1 MTGAHPTDALKKAA
15 RRAAYDARKAAHGS
29 DPAGKAAA
37 AAAALREAIGAL
49 APGTVVA
56 GYRPIRTEIDPT
68 PAMVALHGAGCAIAV
83 PVIEGEGRPLAF
95 RAWSPGCREV
105 EGPFGAVVPAE
116 GDWLTPRILIV
127 PLVAFDSA
135 GYRLG
140 YGGGFYD
147 RTLEGLRAQ
156 DLATRAIGFAYA
168 AQELSALPLEPTD
181 QRLDK
186 IVTELG
192 VRAPR

>member
-1 MTGAHPTDALKKAA
+1 MTGVHASDALKKAA
-15 RRAAYDARKAAHGS
+15 RRAAFDARKAAHS
-29 DPAGKAAA
+29 LHAADKAAA
-37 AAAALREAIGAL
+37 AADALQTVLGL
-49 APGTVVA
+49 LPGGTVVA

-68 PAMVALHGAGCAIAV
+68 PAMVALHEAGCTLSV
-83 PVIEGEGRPLAF
+83 PVIQGEGKPLSF
-95 RAWSPGCREV
+95 RAWTPGCREV

-116 GDWLTPRILIV
+116 GEWLTPQVLIV

-156 DLATRAIGFAYA
+156 DPGTRAIGFAYA

-186 IVTELG
+186 VVTELG